1 MSPTCWKGTVFLWLL
16 TEVAEE
22 PTGGSFTDF
31 CSDTE
36 GDVPPSASP
45 ATPFS
50 IAKSEPSVP
59 VTVNNTNYAVF
70 LVKNTNYKSKLD
82 L

>member
-1 MSPTCWKGTVFLWLL
+1 MSPTSWKGTVCLGSL

-22 PTGGSFTDF
+22 PTEGSIRDC

-36 GDVPPSASP
+36 GNVPPSASP

-59 VTVNNTNYAVF
+59 VMVNNTEFAIF
-70 LVKNTNYKSKLD
+70 LV
-82 L
+82 